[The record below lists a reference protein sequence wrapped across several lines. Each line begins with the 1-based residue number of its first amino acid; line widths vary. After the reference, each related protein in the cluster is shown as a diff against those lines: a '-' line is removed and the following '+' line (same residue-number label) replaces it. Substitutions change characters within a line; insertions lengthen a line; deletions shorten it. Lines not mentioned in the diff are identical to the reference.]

1 MMCGVF
7 KKLYGTLFSPR
18 KVVMGDWRKLDMA
31 DWRRVNMGDC
41 WSANLFAKKFQHGK
55 VSILESIQ
63 NLGAMGRLTWN
74 LLFLS
79 KVPIRFLF
87 VQCYTLLV

>member
-18 KVVMGDWRKLDMA
+18 KGEMGDWRKLDMA

-55 VSILESIQ
+55 VSILESLQ
-63 NLGAMGRLTWN
+63 MLVQWV
-74 LLFLS
+74 LLHVTFDS
-79 KVPIRFLF
+79 
-87 VQCYTLLV
+87 